1 MSAPVAAL
9 KIIWQSFGYRVRKRE
24 ANNLAVTA
32 TMMLA
37 FHMPFSDIV
46 YRVAYALLL
55 NIYVY
60 LVNDFWDITVDL
72 GSKGKDQ
79 DKTRYMAE
87 NRGAAVG
94 AVLGLALLLLVGSLV
109 HSRLL
114 VIAFVANTLMIHVY
128 SAWLKKV
135 PIADLLMMA
144 LAGASMTMVG
154 LPDKPLGWKLLGL
167 LSLLSACYEVIQVV
181 RDEPE
186 DRAKGVRTTAVLL
199 GSRASAWIYRAI
211 MAGAAAYGFWV
222 VGSPIGL
229 ALLLAVPL
237 PLTPERASRS
247 WDLARAVTGSVWLG
261 LMAQLYLGYL

>member
-1 MSAPVAAL
+1 VSALGAAL

-37 FHMPFSDIV
+37 FHMPFADIA
-46 YRVAYALLL
+46 YRVVYALVL

-60 LVNDFWDITVDL
+60 LVNDFWDISVDL
-72 GSKGKDQ
+72 GSRGKDQ
-79 DKTRYMAE
+79 EKTRFMAA

-94 AVLGLALLLLVGSLV
+94 AVLGLAALLLIGALV

-114 VIAFVANTLMIHVY
+114 VIAFVINTVMIHVY
-128 SAWLKKV
+128 SSKLKKV

-154 LPDKPLGWKLLGL
+154 LPDKVLGWKLLGL
-167 LSLLSACYEVIQVV
+167 LSLLSACYEVIQVI

-199 GSRASAWIYRAI
+199 GSRTSAWIYRAI
-211 MAGAAAYGFWV
+211 MAGAAAYGFWI
-222 VGSPIGL
+222 VGSPVCL
-229 ALLLAVPL
+229 ALVLAAPL

-247 WDLARAVTGSVWLG
+247 WDLARLVTGSVWLA